1 MQQHWS
7 WGYSTLRFTRCR
19 SKEFEVCWKICC
31 NESLSKNLSSTMPQ
45 ILATWSHLEVPPP
58 SRRLIRMVMCAK
70 TIPHKK
76 RRRRPAQILPTPKF
90 CVILQA
96 APIQPSRKCSNL
108 NKYPFAS
115 LAHTSNTET
124 VESQLRATKH
134 RKTSCE
140 WMLFPHPAFL
150 LANVATFCGDVG
162 SSLRWL
168 HSITPIALKS
178 WSSGSEMG
186 RSSWNSPEPS

>member
-1 MQQHWS
+1 
-7 WGYSTLRFTRCR
+7 
-19 SKEFEVCWKICC
+19 
-31 NESLSKNLSSTMPQ
+31 MPQ

-124 VESQLRATKH
+124 VESQLRATKN

-140 WMLFPHPAFL
+140 RMLFPHPAFFAGQRCHVL
-150 LANVATFCGDVG
+150 WRRGEFLAVASQHHT
-162 SSLRWL
+162 
-168 HSITPIALKS
+168 H
-178 WSSGSEMG
+178 
-186 RSSWNSPEPS
+186 SPEELEFWVRDGKIFLKFA